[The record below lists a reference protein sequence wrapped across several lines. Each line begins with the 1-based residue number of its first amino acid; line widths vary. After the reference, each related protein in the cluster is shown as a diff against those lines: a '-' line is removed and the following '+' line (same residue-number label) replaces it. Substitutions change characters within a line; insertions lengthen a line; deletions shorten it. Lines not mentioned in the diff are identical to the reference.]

1 MAKYTS
7 FNYLQFK
14 DNYNKSDYFSTGE
27 KIIMGILNITEDSFY
42 DGGKYLQPKNIIT
55 QVKKMLD
62 NGASIIDIGA
72 QSTKPNAISKGP
84 HEENKIL
91 LPTIKLLKNKFK
103 NIFIS
108 VDTYWSEVAEKAIK
122 SGGNMINDVSAG
134 NIDSNMFGDD
144 NEIDSEPIQETQ
156 ETQQS
161 QTFGPEGFN
170 PPQASNR
177 IIQSGKVDY
186 YELMGYG
193 SEESFNQAVG
203 ETQPTT
209 NIYTSQ
215 QERLEEQIEVKNTQ
229 GLPEK
234 EGGIVS
240 LDALTL
246 EQGMSAYEVKRG
258 DTQEKIDNGF
268 VMDGVEITNERVA
281 DDIREIQNLMNQ
293 EKMNH
298 KMNSKIAVEPQEMS
312 AQEIIDDMKSKANP
326 TRGGQRVG
334 EAPNK
339 GGTTISVSDAEL
351 ASLATSAFDIP
362 GLAELQQAEANQ
374 AKANSKM
381 NETAQKV
388 PQEESNG
395 LTPLTWDDAIGEGIL
410 STTDVENEN

>member
-1 MAKYTS
+1 MSFDDVLQPRRSNPEEDVPRKTSSPSPSSQKKGESILTNLDIGEWAKNAGISEELTQQVIVPLVAILDKHGGKIISTESREVQAATS
-7 FNYLQFK
+7 FASALTDFLPLIQGAY
-14 DNYNKSDYFSTGE
+14 SYFNGVRKE
-27 KIIMGILNITEDSFY
+27 LNAADEALLEAHS
-42 DGGKYLQPKNIIT
+42 
-55 QVKKMLD
+55 
-62 NGASIIDIGA
+62 A
-72 QSTKPNAISKGP
+72 AISAT
-84 HEENKIL
+84 EL
-91 LPTIKLLKNKFK
+91 
-103 NIFIS
+103 
-108 VDTYWSEVAEKAIK
+108 
-122 SGGNMINDVSAG
+122 
-134 NIDSNMFGDD
+134 SNMFGDD
-144 NEIDSEPIQETQ
+144 TEIESEPIQETQ
-156 ETQQS
+156 QPQQS
-161 QTFGPEGFN
+161 QSFGPEGFN
-170 PPQASNR
+170 PPQASNQ

-193 SEESFNQAVG
+193 SEESFNQAIG

-215 QERLEEQIEVKNTQ
+215 QERLEEQIGVKNTQ

-281 DDIREIQNLMNQ
+281 DDLREIQSLMNQ

-298 KMNSKIAVEPQEMS
+298 KMNSKIAVESQEMS
-312 AQEIIDDMKSKANP
+312 AQEIIDDMKAKANP
-326 TRGGQRVG
+326 SRGGQRVG

-351 ASLATSAFDIP
+351 ASLASSAFDIP

-381 NETAQKV
+381 NETAQKL
-388 PQEESNG
+388 PQEESDG